1 MIFMILTMT
10 VARTITA
17 IIIIITSAGAFDHHC
32 QSDDGGRRDGD
43 VVMSIDGDGDCGDD
57 LGNGNGHGDVY
68 INDDGDAD
76 RGSHGRL
83 LMASVIV
90 VVVSWW

>member
-1 MIFMILTMT
+1 MTFMILTMT

-32 QSDDGGRRDGD
+32 QSDDGGRRVGD

-57 LGNGNGHGDVY
+57 LGNGTGHGDVH
-68 INDDGDAD
+68 INDDDAD

-83 LMASVIV
+83 FMVSVIV
-90 VVVSWW
+90 VVVLW